1 MTISRRTLLAA
12 SLALPATSHAQD
24 GPIVLGSLTPLT
36 GAGGSYGPGMRDMV
50 AAVVR
55 QANEQGGILGR
66 PVRLVAE
73 DDQTNP
79 DAGVRAARKLID
91 VDRVSVIIGTWASAV
106 TTAVAPL
113 CWESRTFLTT
123 VSGADTITQ
132 LPHQGYLVRTQPN
145 SVTQGL
151 AFVRLARQL
160 GMKKPYYLGPQT
172 PYAEPTVRAM
182 NRNFEPDG
190 IVMGSTIYDPAKP
203 SYRSEV
209 DAALRTSPDA
219 IMAGGYVNDT
229 AVLLRDL
236 FRAGFK
242 GQVMGFGYA
251 INEKFVTDQPKDIT
265 EGIYA
270 MSPSPELDSP
280 AYKAAAGLLNKAE
293 IDTYAAQVNDQA
305 TLVLLAMQLAGAST
319 GAAVKDAIRRVS
331 QGDGPKV
338 HTLAE
343 GLKALKDGAKE
354 LDYDG
359 ASGPCTFDAIGD
371 ISDVKFRYDRVQ
383 SGKLVLQSI
392 G

>member
-331 QGDGPKV
+331 QGSGPKV

>member
-209 DAALRTSPDA
+209 DAALRTTPDA

-280 AYKAAAGLLNKAE
+280 AYKAAAALVNKAE

-331 QGDGPKV
+331 QGNGPKV